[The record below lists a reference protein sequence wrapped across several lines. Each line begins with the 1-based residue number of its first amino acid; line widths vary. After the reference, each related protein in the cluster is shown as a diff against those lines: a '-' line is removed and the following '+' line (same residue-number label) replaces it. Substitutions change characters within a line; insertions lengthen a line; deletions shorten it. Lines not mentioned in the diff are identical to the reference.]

1 MMDRRILSYVL
12 LTVCLLIGTGQGVRA
27 QFTVP
32 CRAELPV
39 SEDDTP
45 FSLVSLGRLG
55 VMAVMRQND
64 LFSPRAE
71 RKLYFYDE
79 NLALRWESALATE
92 SVYRYACYE
101 IEEDSV
107 RFFLTVLPEKT
118 TLPAFM
124 EIAVCMADG
133 TYAKRYH
140 TVDVSELYK
149 TEIESFVLHG
159 RQVLFLAH
167 TRDAYVQYVFD
178 GTADSLRSATVAS
191 SKDYDLCDVQ
201 WDFASQKNYF
211 LFRDKDL
218 REKDLHIVVGDMLS
232 AQMNP
237 LSLSSPRSDLRLT
250 DGRILTA
257 GDDVFFVG
265 GTWNTE
271 SSKQHTSNYDRGTET
286 AGLFSC
292 RYENGRQT
300 AFNLHYYLDFQGI
313 DSLMSAEESYKLNAV
328 RQRANGRFILP
339 DYLCGLYFWAQ
350 DGAFHLLGETYDRL
364 VTTTT
369 DVSYDFY
376 GRMMPYT
383 RTSFD
388 GYQYKNAFYTA
399 VDSAG
404 SDIASTVFDI
414 HHVRRESDM
423 AQITAFVQD
432 TVAGKI
438 LYAYLSQGMVFYRS
452 IGKESGFTPLRSF
465 RLAPSVPNDR
475 VQRTWSEGLL
485 PWYPGCML
493 SYGYQQIL
501 NPRRKGK
508 SRQNVFYLNKLMI
521 EQRDEDRN

>member
-1 MMDRRILSYVL
+1 MGRRILFYVFLTAAL
-12 LTVCLLIGTGQGVRA
+12 LTGAGQGARA
-27 QFTVP
+27 QFAVP
-32 CRAELPV
+32 CRAEIPV
-39 SEDDTP
+39 TEDDTP
-45 FSLVSLGRLG
+45 FSIVSLGRLG

-71 RKLYFYDE
+71 RRLYFYDE

-92 SVYRYACYE
+92 SVYRYACYGM
-101 IEEDSV
+101 EEDSV
-107 RFFLTVLPEKT
+107 RFFLTSLPEKT
-118 TLPAFM
+118 PLPAFL
-124 EIAVCMADG
+124 EIAVCVADG
-133 TYAKRYH
+133 TYSKRYH
-140 TVDVSELYK
+140 TVDVGELHK
-149 TEIESFVLHG
+149 TDIESFAVHG

-167 TRDAYVQYVFD
+167 TRDAYVRYAFD
-178 GTADSLRSATVAS
+178 GTTDSLYAATVAS
-191 SKDYDLCDVQ
+191 SRDYDLCDVQ

-218 REKDLHIVVGDMLS
+218 REKDLHMVVGDMLS

-237 LSLSSPRSDLRLT
+237 LVLPSPRSDLRLT
-250 DGRILTA
+250 DGRILAA
-257 GDDVFFVG
+257 GNGVFFVG

-271 SSKQHTSNYDRGTET
+271 SSRQHTSGYDRGTET
-286 AGLFSC
+286 AGLFTC

-300 AFNLHYYLDFQGI
+300 AFNLHYYLDFQGV
-313 DSLMSAEESYKLNAV
+313 DSLMSAEENHKLNTV

-364 VTTTT
+364 ITTTT

-376 GRMMPYT
+376 GRMTPYT

-404 SDIASTVFDI
+404 QDLASTVFDI
-414 HHVRRESDM
+414 YHVRRESDRT
-423 AQITAFVQD
+423 QVSAFVQD
-432 TVAGKI
+432 TAAGKI
-438 LYAYLSQGMVFYRS
+438 LYAYPSQGTVFYRS

-465 RLAPSVPNDR
+465 RLAPAVPNDR
-475 VQRTWSEGLL
+475 VQRTWSEGIL

-493 SYGYQQIL
+493 AYGYQQIL

-521 EQRDEDRN
+521 DRRDDRN

>member
-1 MMDRRILSYVL
+1 MGRRILFFVF
-12 LTVCLLIGTGQGVRA
+12 LTVCLLTGAGRGVRA
-27 QFTVP
+27 QFALP
-32 CRAELPV
+32 GRAELPV

-45 FSLVSLGRLG
+45 FSLVSLERLG
-55 VMAVMRQND
+55 VMVVMRQND

-92 SVYRYACYE
+92 SIYRYACYE
-101 IEEDSV
+101 VEEDSV
-107 RFFLTVLPEKT
+107 RFFLTTLPEKT
-118 TLPAFM
+118 SLPAFL
-124 EIAVCMADG
+124 EIAVCVADG
-133 TYAKRYH
+133 AYIKRYH
-140 TVDVSELYK
+140 TVDVNELHK
-149 TEIESFVLHG
+149 ADIESCAMHG
-159 RQVLFLAH
+159 KQVFFLAH
-167 TRDAYVQYVFD
+167 TRDAYVQYAFD
-178 GTADSLRSATVAS
+178 GGTDSLRSATVTS

-201 WDFASQKNYF
+201 WDFALHKAYF
-211 LFRDKDL
+211 LFRDKEL

-232 AQMNP
+232 LQMTP
-237 LSLSSPRSDLRLT
+237 LELSSPRSDLRLT
-250 DGRILTA
+250 DGRILAA
-257 GDDVFFVG
+257 GNDVFFVG
-265 GTWNTE
+265 GTWNPE
-271 SSKQHTSNYDRGTET
+271 SSRQHTSNYDRGTET
-286 AGLFSC
+286 AGLFIC

-300 AFNLHYYLDFQGI
+300 AFQYHYYLEFQGT
-313 DSLMSAEESYKLNAV
+313 DSLMSAEESYKLASV

-339 DYLCGLYFWAQ
+339 DYLCELYFWAQ
-350 DGAFHLLGETYDRL
+350 DGSFHLLGETYDRL

-399 VDSAG
+399 VDSSG
-404 SDIASTVFDI
+404 GNIASSVFDI
-414 HHVRRESDM
+414 HHVRRESDRV
-423 AQITAFVQD
+423 QITAFVQD
-432 TVAGKI
+432 TLSGKI

-452 IGKESGFTPLRSF
+452 IDRESGFTPLRSF
-465 RLAPSVPNDR
+465 RLTPSVPNDR

-521 EQRDEDRN
+521 EQSEDTGN

>member
-12 LTVCLLIGTGQGVRA
+12 LTVCFLTGTGQGVRA

-45 FSLVSLGRLG
+45 FSLVPLGRLG

-159 RQVLFLAH
+159 RQVFFLAH

-286 AGLFSC
+286 AGLFTC